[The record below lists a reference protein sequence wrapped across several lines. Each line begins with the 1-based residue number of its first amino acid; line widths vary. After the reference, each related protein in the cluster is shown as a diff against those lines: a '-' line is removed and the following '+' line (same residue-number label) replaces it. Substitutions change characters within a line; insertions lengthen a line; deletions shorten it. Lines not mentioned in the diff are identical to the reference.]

1 MTEQKLVEAAS
12 LNTTRDEE
20 LAGLKVALEAYENKW
35 YNKGFTDV
43 ENSKELVILEARKLG
58 FKKGWLV
65 ALQALRVLE
74 DSLLRNH
81 TQIPFPS
88 TTLAVQNPPGPI
100 EEEET
105 TSMRKLVE
113 QIDSYMELVDME
125 VSSNPCVGD

>member
-1 MTEQKLVEAAS
+1 MEAAS

-20 LAGLKVALEAYENKW
+20 LADLKAALEAYENKW

-65 ALQALRVLE
+65 ALQALRVPE
-74 DSLLRNH
+74 DSLLRNPS
-81 TQIPFPS
+81 QIPFSS

-100 EEEET
+100 DEEET
-105 TSMRKLVE
+105 ISMRKLVE
-113 QIDSYMELVDME
+113 QIDSYMELADME